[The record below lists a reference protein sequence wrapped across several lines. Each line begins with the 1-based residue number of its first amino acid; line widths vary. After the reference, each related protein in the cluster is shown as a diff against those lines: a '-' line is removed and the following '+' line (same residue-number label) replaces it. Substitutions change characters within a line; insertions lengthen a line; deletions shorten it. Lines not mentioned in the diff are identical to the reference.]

1 MRGSRKE
8 RERAMAAL
16 RWEREMERKEGERV
30 CRAWPI
36 LLMERGADLVRVEV
50 WGSNASVGAERHS

>member
-1 MRGSRKE
+1 MLWRMRGSRKE

-16 RWEREMERKEGERV
+16 REEREILRKEGERV

-36 LLMERGADLVRVEV
+36 LLMEREAGLVRVEV
-50 WGSNASVGAERHS
+50 VGSNASVV